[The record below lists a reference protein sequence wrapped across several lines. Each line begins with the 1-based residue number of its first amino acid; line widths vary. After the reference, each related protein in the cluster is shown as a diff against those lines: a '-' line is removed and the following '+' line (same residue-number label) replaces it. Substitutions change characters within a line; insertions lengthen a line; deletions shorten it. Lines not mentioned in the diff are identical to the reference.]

1 MEIAE
6 DIETLIERLET
17 ATKQLKKAK
26 SKEERA
32 ALGNYIYNI
41 YESIGVIAY
50 IPIYTTEKNVFGS
63 HKNYRKF
70 YKKAF
75 IDNDRILKNYFENKP
90 YHQWLI
96 GNIIHEVSEPLDE
109 VVENLYGCNEQ
120 ISKGEF
126 LEIFNS
132 FLKELRLGKEYDKFI
147 KNVGIYSYDTE
158 LKNDCGGYMLYN
170 PINRDTD
177 VFVGNLN
184 YDVSSLCTLVHEFG
198 HVYDFSKFK
207 GDIHEYNKFLHQS
220 FYLEVPSK
228 LFERLLMEYLIN
240 NDILAND
247 AKDELIKI
255 KYDSYITLIASY
267 VVSLLDYDML
277 KKHKQEKYSK
287 EYIYSLIKDS
297 FEETVMYLLDEVGT
311 LDVRDN
317 HIYAYGDI
325 ISMFLKDMVDK
336 YGFDNDMMLEMFD
349 RRDEIFSPEFLEKYE
364 VSPEKYFEGYQKELK
379 LLQK

>member
-6 DIETLIERLET
+6 DIESLVERLEI

-32 ALGNYIYNI
+32 ALGNYIFNI
-41 YESIGVIAY
+41 YEAIGVIAH

-75 IDNDRILKNYFENKP
+75 IDDDRILKNFFENKP

-96 GNIIHEVSEPLDE
+96 GNIIHDVSGPLDE
-109 VVENLYGCNEQ
+109 VVENQYGFNDH
-120 ISKGEF
+120 ISRGEF
-126 LEIFNS
+126 LEIFNE
-132 FLKELRLGKEYDKFI
+132 FLKELKLGKEFDKFI

-158 LKNDCGGYMLYN
+158 LKPDCGGYMLHN
-170 PINRDTD
+170 PVNRDTD
-177 VFVGNLN
+177 VFVGDLEYN
-184 YDVSSLCTLVHEFG
+184 VSSLCTLVHEFG
-198 HVYDFSKFK
+198 HVYDFSKFD
-207 GDIHEYNKFLHQS
+207 GDILEYNKFLHQS

-228 LFERLLMEYLIN
+228 LFERLLMEYLIK
-240 NDILAND
+240 NDILAGD
-247 AKDELIKI
+247 AKDELIRI
-255 KYDSYITLIASY
+255 KYNGYSTLIASY
-267 VVSLLDYDML
+267 VVSLFDYDML
-277 KKHKQEKYSK
+277 KKHKHEKYSM

-297 FEETVMYLLDEVGT
+297 FEETVKYLLDEVGT

-317 HIYAYGDI
+317 YIYAYGDI
-325 ISMFLKDMVDK
+325 ISMFIKDMVDK
-336 YGFDNDMMLEMFD
+336 YGFDNDMILEMFD
-349 RRDEIFSPEFLEKYE
+349 RRDEIFSQEFLDKYD
-364 VSPEKYFEGYQKELK
+364 VNPEKYSEGYQKELK